1 MSKAVLIAR
10 IVLGLI
16 FVVFSANF
24 FLGLFELPP
33 PNEAAMAFM
42 GALGATG
49 YMMPLV
55 KILELIPGLMLLAG
69 FGVPLAL
76 VLLAPIVVNIFLVHV
91 FLDTGGLAMG
101 IIVLVLEIFLAWA
114 YRDSFKGVLDFGA
127 KPS

>member
-10 IVLGLI
+10 ILLGLI
-16 FVVFSANF
+16 FVVFSANY

-33 PNEAAMAFM
+33 PNDAAMAFM
-42 GALGATG
+42 GALADTG

-55 KILELIPGLMLLAG
+55 KILELVPGLMLLAG

-76 VLLAPIVVNIFLVHV
+76 VLLAPIVVNIVLVHV
-91 FLDTGGLAMG
+91 FLDTGGLPMA
-101 IIVLVLEIFLAWA
+101 IIILVLQVFLAWA
-114 YRDSFKGVLDFGA
+114 YRDSFKGVLNFTA